1 MMNSDKSALVSTNN
15 ALKGRS
21 VPIKLSAPHAVFGM
35 SLYADAPPNTQAI
48 IMAMGCFWGVE
59 RLFWQQE
66 GVCYTATGYT
76 AGYTENPHYDEV
88 CSGLT
93 GHTEAVLIRYTP
105 EIISFEQLLQLFWE
119 HHDPAQGMRQG
130 NDRGTQYRSGIYTF
144 TEEQAQLATRSQHNY
159 QRALRDAGDLRSIT
173 TEISPATTF
182 YFAEEYHQQYLF
194 KNPHGYCGL
203 AGTGV
208 CLPQQA

>member
-1 MMNSDKSALVSTNN
+1 MMNSDKSALVSANN

-21 VPIKLSAPHAVFGM
+21 VPTKLNAPHAVFNT
-35 SLYADAPPNTQAI
+35 SLHADALPNTQAI

-59 RLFWQQE
+59 RLFWQQK
-66 GVCYTATGYT
+66 GVYYTAAGYT

-130 NDRGTQYRSGIYTF
+130 NDHGTQYRSGIYTF
-144 TEEQAQLATRSQHNY
+144 TETQTQLATRSQHNY

-208 CLPQQA
+208 CLPLQA

>member
-1 MMNSDKSALVSTNN
+1 
-15 ALKGRS
+15 
-21 VPIKLSAPHAVFGM
+21 
-35 SLYADAPPNTQAI
+35 
-48 IMAMGCFWGVE
+48 
-59 RLFWQQE
+59 
-66 GVCYTATGYT
+66 
-76 AGYTENPHYDEV
+76 
-88 CSGLT
+88 
-93 GHTEAVLIRYTP
+93 
-105 EIISFEQLLQLFWE
+105 
-119 HHDPAQGMRQG
+119 HDPAQGMRQG

-159 QRALRDAGDLRSIT
+159 QRALRDAGDLRNIT

-208 CLPQQA
+208 CLPPQA